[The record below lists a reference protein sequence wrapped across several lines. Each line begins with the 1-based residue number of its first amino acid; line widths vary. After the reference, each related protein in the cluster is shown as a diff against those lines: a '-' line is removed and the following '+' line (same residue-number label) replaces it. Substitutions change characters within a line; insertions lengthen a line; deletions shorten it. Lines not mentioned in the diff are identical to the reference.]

1 MGIVVFDTDVL
12 IAYRNRDDAQ
22 HREAVDRMRR
32 VLVPAID
39 RLVCAVNVTE
49 LLVGPLRKEGAAGAG
64 RIMAMFT
71 RFRFEI
77 VPAEAVLA
85 RKAAEVRAQVNL
97 KLPDAY
103 VVATALAAAA
113 RSDDV
118 RLESFDRDVIRA
130 YVDITG

>member
-1 MGIVVFDTDVL
+1 MGIVVFDADVL

-22 HREAVDRMRR
+22 HREAVNRMRR
-32 VLVPAID
+32 VLVPAVD

-49 LLVGPLRKEGAAGAG
+49 LLVGPLRKDGAAGAG

-77 VPAEAVLA
+77 VAADAVLA
-85 RKAAEVRAQVNL
+85 HKAAEVRAQMNL

-103 VVATALAAAA
+103 VVATALSAAM

-118 RLESFDRDVIRA
+118 RLESFDRDVIKVYA
-130 YVDITG
+130 SIIG